1 MGWNRGRSLKSQ
13 FFYRVR
19 SVLVGTLGAQLISL
33 GVMLLL
39 VRLYSPEE
47 LGSFNV
53 WLSFAT
59 IMAVLVTAR
68 YELALFSGDTNDDSK
83 SIIKLVLLISVALSI
98 LATLVIVVASS
109 FIEEVPPIVKNY
121 SVVLAFVVFGMG
133 ANKAL
138 LSLLAFQQAF
148 NRLGVA
154 RIALA
159 GAIAMAQVL
168 AGYFALGVSGLIYGQ
183 AIGVLLATLL
193 ILFWFDRSWLK
204 ACFRGS
210 IGSVKDVAYRYRD
223 FPKLSLPADLTNTIA
238 SQLPII
244 LIASRFGA
252 EAAGWFALTIKMMG
266 APITLLATSV
276 LDVFKEQAAR
286 DYRVAGSCRSI
297 FLRTF
302 VVLALLAFPP
312 FLLFWW
318 LGEWAFRFVF
328 GAEWIESGKYAVLLI
343 PMFYMRFIVSPLSY
357 TIYIAQRQGL
367 DLIWQLGLLVIT
379 AACFLLAGEVTE
391 ALWWY
396 SASYAIMYVI
406 YFAMSYRCAKGV
418 SS

>member
-1 MGWNRGRSLKSQ
+1 LKSK
-13 FFYRVR
+13 FFSRVR
-19 SVLVGTLGAQLISL
+19 SVLIGTLGAQVISL

-39 VRLYSPEE
+39 VRLYSPGE

-59 IMAVLVTAR
+59 IMAVVVTGR
-68 YELALFSGDTNDDSK
+68 YELALFSGNMNDDSK
-83 SIIKLVLLISVALSI
+83 PIIKLVLLITVALSI
-98 LATLVIVVASS
+98 IATVLVAIASS
-109 FIEEVPPIVKNY
+109 FFEQVPSIVKSY
-121 SVVLAFVVFGMG
+121 SFVLAFVVFGMG
-133 ANKAL
+133 ANKGL

-148 NRLGVA
+148 NKLGIA
-154 RIALA
+154 RVALA
-159 GAIAMAQVL
+159 GAIAVAQVL

-183 AIGVLLATLL
+183 TIGVLLATLL
-193 ILFWFDRSWLK
+193 VFFWFDRSWLK
-204 ACFRGS
+204 SCWDESTR
-210 IGSVKDVAYRYRD
+210 SVRTVAFRYRD
-223 FPKLSLPADLTNTIA
+223 FPKFSLPADLTNTVA
-238 SQLPII
+238 SQLPVI

-266 APITLLATSV
+266 APVTLLATSV

-286 DYRVAGSCRSI
+286 DYRVTGSCRTI

-302 VVLALLAFPP
+302 IVLALLALPP
-312 FLLFWW
+312 FVLFWW
-318 LGEWAFRFVF
+318 LGEWAFMFVF
-328 GAEWIESGKYAVLLI
+328 GAEWMESGRYAILLI
-343 PMFYMRFIVSPLSY
+343 PMFYMRFVVSPLSY

-367 DLIWQLGLLVIT
+367 DLIWQLGLLGIT
-379 AACFLLAGEVTE
+379 AACFLLAGGVLE

>member
-1 MGWNRGRSLKSQ
+1 MKSK
-13 FFYRVR
+13 FFSRVR
-19 SVLVGTLGAQLISL
+19 SVLIGTLGAQVISL

-39 VRLYSPEE
+39 VRLYSPGE

-59 IMAVLVTAR
+59 IMAVVVTGR
-68 YELALFSGDTNDDSK
+68 YELALFSGNTNDDSK
-83 SIIKLVLLISVALSI
+83 PIIKLVLLITVVLSI
-98 LATLVIVVASS
+98 IATVLVAIASS
-109 FIEEVPPIVKNY
+109 FFEQVPSIVKSY
-121 SVVLAFVVFGMG
+121 SFVLAFVVFGMG
-133 ANKAL
+133 ANKGL

-148 NRLGVA
+148 NKLGIA
-154 RIALA
+154 RVALA
-159 GAIAMAQVL
+159 GAIAVAQVL

-183 AIGVLLATLL
+183 TIGVLLATLL
-193 ILFWFDRSWLK
+193 VFFWFDRSWLK
-204 ACFRGS
+204 SCWDENTR
-210 IGSVKDVAYRYRD
+210 SVRTVAFRYRD
-223 FPKLSLPADLTNTIA
+223 FPKFSLPADLTNTVA
-238 SQLPII
+238 SQLPVI

-286 DYRVAGSCRSI
+286 DYRVTGSCRTI

-302 VVLALLAFPP
+302 IVLALLALPP
-312 FLLFWW
+312 FVLFWW
-318 LGEWAFRFVF
+318 LGEWAFMFVF
-328 GAEWIESGKYAVLLI
+328 GAEWMESGRYAILLI
-343 PMFYMRFIVSPLSY
+343 PMFYMRFVVSPLSY

-367 DLIWQLGLLVIT
+367 DLIWQLGLLGIT
-379 AACFLLAGEVTE
+379 AACFLLAGGVLE

>member
-1 MGWNRGRSLKSQ
+1 MKSQ
-13 FFYRVR
+13 FFSRVR

-59 IMAVLVTAR
+59 IMAVLVTGR

-83 SIIKLVLLISVALSI
+83 SIIKLVLLITVALSI
-98 LATLVIVVASS
+98 LATFLIAVASS
-109 FIEEVPPIVKNY
+109 FVEEIPPIVKSY
-121 SVVLAFVVFGMG
+121 SLVLAFVVFGMG
-133 ANKAL
+133 ANKGL

-148 NRLGVA
+148 NKLGVA

-159 GAIAMAQVL
+159 GAVAVAQVV

-183 AIGVLLATLL
+183 AVGVLLATLL
-193 ILFWFDRSWLK
+193 VFFWFDRSWLK
-204 ACFRGS
+204 ACWSES
-210 IGSVKDVAYRYRD
+210 IGSVRSVAYRYRD
-223 FPKLSLPADLTNTIA
+223 FPKFSLPADLINTIA
-238 SQLPII
+238 SQLPVI

-286 DYRVAGSCRSI
+286 DYRVTGSCRSV

-302 VVLALLAFPP
+302 IVLSLLAFPP

-318 LGEWAFRFVF
+318 LGEWAFMFVF
-328 GAEWIESGKYAVLLI
+328 GTEWIESGKYAILLI
-343 PMFYMRFIVSPLSY
+343 PMFYMRFVVSPLSY

-379 AACFLLAGEVTE
+379 AACFLLAGEVME

>member
-1 MGWNRGRSLKSQ
+1 MKSK
-13 FFYRVR
+13 FFSRVR
-19 SVLVGTLGAQLISL
+19 SVLIGTLGAQVISL

-39 VRLYSPEE
+39 VRLYSPGE

-59 IMAVLVTAR
+59 IMAVVVTGR
-68 YELALFSGDTNDDSK
+68 YELALFSGNMNDDSK
-83 SIIKLVLLISVALSI
+83 PIIKLVLLITVALSI
-98 LATLVIVVASS
+98 IATVLVAIASS
-109 FIEEVPPIVKNY
+109 FFEQVPSIVKSY
-121 SVVLAFVVFGMG
+121 SFVLAFVVFGMG
-133 ANKAL
+133 ANKGL

-148 NRLGVA
+148 NKLGIA
-154 RIALA
+154 RVALA
-159 GAIAMAQVL
+159 GAIAVAQVL

-183 AIGVLLATLL
+183 TIGVLLATLL
-193 ILFWFDRSWLK
+193 VFFWFDRSWLK
-204 ACFRGS
+204 SCWDESTR
-210 IGSVKDVAYRYRD
+210 SVRTVAFRYRD
-223 FPKLSLPADLTNTIA
+223 FPKFSLPADLTNTVA
-238 SQLPII
+238 SQLPVI

-266 APITLLATSV
+266 APVTLLATSV

-286 DYRVAGSCRSI
+286 DYRVTGSCRTI

-302 VVLALLAFPP
+302 IVLALLALPP
-312 FLLFWW
+312 FVLFWW
-318 LGEWAFRFVF
+318 LGEWAFMFVF
-328 GAEWIESGKYAVLLI
+328 GAEWMESGRYAILLI
-343 PMFYMRFIVSPLSY
+343 PMFYMRFVVSPLSY

-367 DLIWQLGLLVIT
+367 DLIWQLGLLGIT
-379 AACFLLAGEVTE
+379 AACFLLAGGVLE

>member
-1 MGWNRGRSLKSQ
+1 MKSK
-13 FFYRVR
+13 FFSRVR
-19 SVLVGTLGAQLISL
+19 SVLIGTLGAQVISL

-39 VRLYSPEE
+39 VRLYSPGE

-59 IMAVLVTAR
+59 IMAVVVTGR
-68 YELALFSGDTNDDSK
+68 YELALFSGNTNDDSK
-83 SIIKLVLLISVALSI
+83 PIIKLVLLITVVLSI
-98 LATLVIVVASS
+98 IATVLVAIASS
-109 FIEEVPPIVKNY
+109 FFEQVPSIVKSY
-121 SVVLAFVVFGMG
+121 SFVLAFVVFGMG
-133 ANKAL
+133 ANKGL

-148 NRLGVA
+148 NKLGIA
-154 RIALA
+154 RVALA
-159 GAIAMAQVL
+159 GAIAVAQVL
-168 AGYFALGVSGLIYGQ
+168 AGYFALGISGLIYGQ
-183 AIGVLLATLL
+183 TIGVLLATLL
-193 ILFWFDRSWLK
+193 VFFWFDRSWLK
-204 ACFRGS
+204 SCWDESTR
-210 IGSVKDVAYRYRD
+210 SVRTVAFRYRD
-223 FPKLSLPADLTNTIA
+223 FPKFSLPADLTNTVA
-238 SQLPII
+238 SQLPVI

-286 DYRVAGSCRSI
+286 DYRVTGSCRTI

-302 VVLALLAFPP
+302 IVLALLALPP
-312 FLLFWW
+312 FVLFWW
-318 LGEWAFRFVF
+318 LGEWAFMFVF
-328 GAEWIESGKYAVLLI
+328 GAEWMESGRYAILLI
-343 PMFYMRFIVSPLSY
+343 PMFYMRFVVSPLSY

-367 DLIWQLGLLVIT
+367 DLIWQLGLLGIT
-379 AACFLLAGEVTE
+379 AACFLLAGGVLE

>member
-1 MGWNRGRSLKSQ
+1 M
-13 FFYRVR
+13 
-19 SVLVGTLGAQLISL
+19 LVGTLGAQAISL

-39 VRLYSPEE
+39 VRLYSPGE

-59 IMAVLVTAR
+59 IMAVIVTGR
-68 YELALFSGDTNDDSK
+68 YELALFSGDANDDSK
-83 SIIKLVLLISVALSI
+83 SIIKLVLLVTIGLSI
-98 LATLVIVVASS
+98 LTTFIVSIASL
-109 FIEEVPPIVKNY
+109 FVEQIPPIVKSY
-121 SVVLAFVVFGMG
+121 SFVLAFVVFGMG
-133 ANKAL
+133 INKAL

-148 NRLGVA
+148 SKLGVA
-154 RIALA
+154 RVALA
-159 GAIAMAQVL
+159 SAVAVAQVL

-183 AIGVLLATLL
+183 TVGVLLATLL
-193 ILFWFDRSWLK
+193 VFFWFDRSWLK
-204 ACFRGS
+204 TCWNEN
-210 IGSVKDVAYRYRD
+210 IHSVRNAARRYKD
-223 FPKLSLPADLTNTIA
+223 FPKFSLPADLVNTIA
-238 SQLPII
+238 SQLPVI

-286 DYRVAGSCRSI
+286 DYRVEGSCRSV

-302 VVLALLAFPP
+302 VVLALLALPP

-318 LGEWAFRFVF
+318 LGEWAFMFVF
-328 GAEWIESGKYAVLLI
+328 GTEWIESGKYAILLI

-379 AACFLLAGEVTE
+379 TACFLLAGTVID

-396 SASYAIMYVI
+396 SASYAIMYII

>member
-1 MGWNRGRSLKSQ
+1 MKSN
-13 FFYRVR
+13 FFSRVR
-19 SVLVGTLGAQLISL
+19 SVLIGTLGAQVISL

-39 VRLYSPEE
+39 VRLYSPGE

-59 IMAVLVTAR
+59 IMAVVVTGR
-68 YELALFSGDTNDDSK
+68 YELALFSGNTNDDSK
-83 SIIKLVLLISVALSI
+83 PIIKLVLLITVALSI
-98 LATLVIVVASS
+98 IATVLVAIASS
-109 FIEEVPPIVKNY
+109 FFEQVPSIVKSY
-121 SVVLAFVVFGMG
+121 SFVLAFVVFGMG
-133 ANKAL
+133 ANKGL

-148 NRLGVA
+148 NKLGIA
-154 RIALA
+154 RVALA
-159 GAIAMAQVL
+159 GAIAVAQVL
-168 AGYFALGVSGLIYGQ
+168 AGYFALGVSGLVYGQ
-183 AIGVLLATLL
+183 TIGVLLATLL
-193 ILFWFDRSWLK
+193 VFFWFDRSWLK
-204 ACFRGS
+204 SCWDESTR
-210 IGSVKDVAYRYRD
+210 SVRTVAFRYRD
-223 FPKLSLPADLTNTIA
+223 FPKFSLPADLTNTVA
-238 SQLPII
+238 SQLPVI

-286 DYRVAGSCRSI
+286 DYRVTGSCRTI

-302 VVLALLAFPP
+302 IVLALLALPP
-312 FLLFWW
+312 FVLFWW
-318 LGEWAFRFVF
+318 LGEWAFMFVF
-328 GAEWIESGKYAVLLI
+328 GAEWTESGRYAILLI
-343 PMFYMRFIVSPLSY
+343 PMFYMRFVVSPLSY

-367 DLIWQLGLLVIT
+367 DLIWQLGLLGIT
-379 AACFLLAGEVTE
+379 AACFLLAGGVLE